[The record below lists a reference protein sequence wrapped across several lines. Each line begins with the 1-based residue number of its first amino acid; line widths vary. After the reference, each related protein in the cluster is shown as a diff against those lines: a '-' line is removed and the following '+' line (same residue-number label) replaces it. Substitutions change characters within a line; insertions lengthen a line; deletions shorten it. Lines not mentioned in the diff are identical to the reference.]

1 MSYDYLMFHRPGF
14 LPQWIK
20 RLQAVTSRKMG
31 SLGTPEELMKRIN
44 ELFPATRW
52 EKNDRADLKALLS
65 QIKGGGVDPN
75 APVWFGGMAPTF
87 QLSADVDGNVKSM
100 TVSRVERSEIRLLC
114 RRLGLIYLD
123 LQADGLLGMLFR

>member
-1 MSYDYLMFHRPGF
+1 MYDVASSDTSSWRSFSPKEMSGGIRP
-14 LPQWIK
+14 
-20 RLQAVTSRKMG
+20 LQ
-31 SLGTPEELMKRIN
+31 KRIN

-100 TVSRVERSEIRLLC
+100 TISRVERSEIRLLC

>member
-1 MSYDYLMFHRPGF
+1 MYDVASSDTSSWRSFSPKEMSGGIRP
-14 LPQWIK
+14 
-20 RLQAVTSRKMG
+20 LQ
-31 SLGTPEELMKRIN
+31 KRIN